1 MIIHDYIFWQHRR
14 SQFIAA
20 CSNEDRGDSPAKKR
34 FQGKDSRFPDQYRSR
49 NSQEVPIV
57 LVGNKVDLGSEAREV
72 VAKNIFRFICPRT
85 GQNLI
90 WAQRRFGTWK
100 TTLIFC
106 QKLII
111 NVNKFGPHSNWIP
124 QYQNFALRNFF
135 CIFCLIAK
143 RPAPS
148 PPKAPVH
155 LIILKGSHWRC
166 SGLGWR
172 GIQR

>member
-1 MIIHDYIFWQHRR
+1 MFHDYIFWQHRR

-34 FQGKDSRFPDQYRSR
+34 FQGKDSRFPDQYQSR

-100 TTLIFC
+100 TALIFC
-106 QKLII
+106 QKLTI
-111 NVNKFGPHSNWIP
+111 NWIP
-124 QYQNFALRNFF
+124 QYQNFVVKNFF
-135 CIFCLIAK
+135 LHLLFFCKKTSTLSSQ
-143 RPAPS
+143 S
-148 PPKAPVH
+148 PCTFYNPQRFT
-155 LIILKGSHWRC
+155 LKM
-166 SGLGWR
+166 
-172 GIQR
+172 